1 LISYLTDGVNVV
13 TDFIVEVLKAQATL

>member
-13 TDFIVEVLKAQATL
+13 TDFIVKAQATL